1 VIGRELSR
9 IGWAGQ
15 SADESA
21 LLPPP
26 LRPLRPLPDRRVMAP
41 IACTM
46 EPGAFSVLPG
56 VVEPPDAHEAAIGA
70 AAWFVVSEDPL
81 RAAVSLFHASKGKV
95 QSTPLLEAAAHP
107 EQHAYAV
114 LAQVE
119 GVAAVRYRLPE
130 ATPGKTS
137 LTDVEIS
144 WQNFIEG
151 KTVRARLQDGGP
163 YVAGDYVSV
172 GGRVQR
178 AQPDLLSIASGGI
191 YLRLHK
197 TPRAD
202 QPTLFLDGRR
212 VESLLAPSWPLDS
225 RYPGRAEMIHI
236 GNSHVP
242 ALFVGRGAALARARR
257 SGSKWQFDAYATG
270 LIDPA
275 SFGLVAID
283 NIAYVGARAGLYVEV
298 QDGTGAVASAQIFPI
313 RADGP
318 VVDLPVPVPTQRSLG
333 DRPEACDAAR
343 RAHTPRVVASF
354 QPGTRHP
361 VIVTDSV
368 EGPRTLLT
376 GFAVLYGSPEAPCAA
391 AFEAVGIAAETGQPT
406 RDSAVILVDDMEH
419 SVLFRRAGERAP
431 RIEYRNMACRF
442 DSTLEIPPEVYRAIK

>member
-1 VIGRELSR
+1 
-9 IGWAGQ
+9 
-15 SADESA
+15 
-21 LLPPP
+21 
-26 LRPLRPLPDRRVMAP
+26 MAP
-41 IACTM
+41 IACAL
-46 EPGAFSVLPG
+46 EPGAFTALPG
-56 VVEPPDAHEAAIGA
+56 VAEPPDAHEAAIGA
-70 AAWFVVSEDPL
+70 AAWFVVSDDPA
-81 RAAVSLFHASKGKV
+81 RAAVSLYHANKGRV
-95 QSTPLLEAAAHP
+95 QSTPLLDAAAHP

-119 GVAAVRYRLPE
+119 GVAALRYRLPE
-130 ATPGKTS
+130 ATPGKIA
-137 LTDVEIS
+137 LTDVEVS

-151 KTVRARLQDGGP
+151 KTVRARLPDGGQ
-163 YVAGDYVSV
+163 YVPGDSV
-172 GGRVQR
+172 TGSGRVQR

-197 TPRAD
+197 TPRTE

-212 VESLLAPSWPLDS
+212 VESLVAPSWSLDA

-236 GNSHVP
+236 GGSHVP
-242 ALFVGRGAALARARR
+242 TLFVGRGAALARARR
-257 SGSKWQFDAYATG
+257 VGNNWQFDAYATG

-298 QDGTGAVASAQIFPI
+298 QDGTGAVASAQVFPI

-333 DRPEACDAAR
+333 DRPDACDAAR

-361 VIVTDSV
+361 VVVTDTV

-376 GFAVLYGSPEAPCAA
+376 GFAVLHGSPEAPCAA
-391 AFEAVGIAAETGQPT
+391 AFEAVGLAPETGQPT
-406 RDSAVILVDDMEH
+406 RDSALILLDDMEH
-419 SVLFRRAGERAP
+419 SVLFRRAGERSP

-442 DSTLEIPPEVYRAIK
+442 DPTLEIPPEVYRATK